1 MVHSLRLG
9 SLLRGS
15 LDLNWGGL
23 DTLFANVFINIKSLN
38 YRK

>member
-15 LDLNWGGL
+15 LDLNWDGL
-23 DTLFANVFINIKSLN
+23 DTLLANVFINIESLN

>member
-15 LDLNWGGL
+15 LDLNWGDL
-23 DTLFANVFINIKSLN
+23 DTLLANVFINIESLN